1 VNITVKAHPNQAPR
15 ITLLQPVEGVVLK
28 GMVDISGMAWDDLRV
43 DAVYIRIDDAP
54 PISITGGENW
64 SVFWDPR
71 KVANGNHRRA
81 VWVGDGSLQSPEASV
96 NVTVGNPR
104 PSGPG
109 GINPLRGMAMLALL
123 AVVVLIST
131 IAVIAIL
138 MKRTNGPEILDVA
151 AVEEMADEKMGPG
164 SERGSGG

>member
-1 VNITVKAHPNQAPR
+1 
-15 ITLLQPVEGVVLK
+15 
-28 GMVDISGMAWDDLRV
+28 
-43 DAVYIRIDDAP
+43 
-54 PISITGGENW
+54 
-64 SVFWDPR
+64 
-71 KVANGNHRRA
+71 
-81 VWVGDGSLQSPEASV
+81 
-96 NVTVGNPR
+96 
-104 PSGPG
+104 
-109 GINPLRGMAMLALL
+109 MAMLALL